1 MTNADLL
8 RRQMALRRAA
18 EIAETTRMKYA
29 IQKNLKRIERALAAY
44 QEMLQDLQQD
54 GTDPQVLQQYL
65 NALLFGQEIPEGVD
79 KDLIH
84 DLQEL
89 LDQDAGEVDVHT
101 VPVHQLDKEDDKGA
115 DFPFAVV
122 SQIDFMIEDL

>member
-1 MTNADLL
+1 
-8 RRQMALRRAA
+8 MALRRAA

-29 IQKNLKRIERALAAY
+29 VQKNLKRTERALEAY
-44 QEMLQDLQQD
+44 QEMLQDFEQDPQLLQQC
-54 GTDPQVLQQYL
+54 L
-65 NALLFGQEIPEGVD
+65 NALLFGQEVPEDAGD
-79 KDLIH
+79 DLLH

-89 LDQDAGEVDVHT
+89 LDQEAGEIDVHT
-101 VPVHQLDKEDDKGA
+101 VPVHQLDKEDEKGA